1 MRIRSVLAATVLAV
15 ALAGAGA
22 STAAAGTHRDHRA
35 AGTQDDHK
43 DDDVVCSPYFGGLSS
58 LENKIFWGGAHCTD
72 TLF

>member
-22 STAAAGTHRDHRA
+22 STAAAGTY
-35 AGTQDDHK
+35 DDHK
-43 DDDVVCSPYFGGLSS
+43 DDDEPVCSPYAGSLTS
-58 LENKIFWGGAHCTD
+58 LENHITWSGAHCTD

>member
-22 STAAAGTHRDHRA
+22 STAAAAGTHAVEEND
-35 AGTQDDHK
+35 K
-43 DDDVVCSPYFGGLSS
+43 PVCSPYAGSLSS
-58 LENKIFWGGAHCTD
+58 FYNRITWAGSHCTD

>member
-22 STAAAGTHRDHRA
+22 STAAAGTQ
-35 AGTQDDHK
+35 AGQEDDEP
-43 DDDVVCSPYFGGLSS
+43 VCSPYAGSLTS
-58 LENKIFWGGAHCTD
+58 LENHITWSGAHCTD

>member
-22 STAAAGTHRDHRA
+22 STAAAGTY
-35 AGTQDDHK
+35 DDHK
-43 DDDVVCSPYFGGLSS
+43 DDDDVVCSPYFGGLSS

>member
-22 STAAAGTHRDHRA
+22 STAAAGTY
-35 AGTQDDHK
+35 DDHK
-43 DDDVVCSPYFGGLSS
+43 DDDAVCSPYFGGLSS

-72 TLF
+72 LF

>member
-22 STAAAGTHRDHRA
+22 STAAAGTH
-35 AGTQDDHK
+35 DDHK
-43 DDDVVCSPYFGGLSS
+43 DDDIVCSPYFGGLSS

>member
-22 STAAAGTHRDHRA
+22 STAAAGTHATGH
-35 AGTQDDHK
+35 
-43 DDDVVCSPYFGGLSS
+43 DDDEAVCSPYFGGLSS